1 MAKILGARIWDV
13 VAASPL
19 IVWYLLGS
27 WGLATLLATE
37 IGHFESDDLQT
48 WAKII
53 TQLTSL
59 AYVCMIIAVFFIRHL
74 PLAKAQG
81 IVPRVIAIAA
91 SNAQLAFFLL
101 PRAMIS
107 IGTEILSAAL
117 ISMGAMASV
126 WILIRLRS
134 AFSILPQARALIT
147 TGPYRRIRHPL
158 YAAEG
163 IASIGLML
171 QFAQPWSA
179 AVTLIGFA
187 CQILR
192 MHYEEQVL
200 GATFPDYPPYK
211 ARTYRLVPG
220 VY

>member
-1 MAKILGARIWDV
+1 MAKIFGARIWDV
-13 VAASPL
+13 LAASPL
-19 IVWYLLGS
+19 IVWYLLAS

-37 IGHFESDDLQT
+37 ISHFESHDLQT

-74 PLAKAQG
+74 PVTKTQG
-81 IVPRVIAIAA
+81 IVPRITAIAA

-101 PRAMIS
+101 PRARLPIP
-107 IGTEILSAAL
+107 TEIISAAL
-117 ISMGAMASV
+117 ISVGAMASV
-126 WILIRLRS
+126 WILFRLRN

-171 QFAQPWSA
+171 QFSQPWSA
-179 AVTLIGFA
+179 AITLIGFA

-200 GATFPDYPPYK
+200 GATFPEYSPYK
-211 ARTYRLVPG
+211 TQTYRLVPG
-220 VY
+220 LY

>member
-1 MAKILGARIWDV
+1 MAKIFGARIWDV

-19 IVWYLLGS
+19 IVWYLLAS
-27 WGLATLLATE
+27 WGLVTLLATE
-37 IGHFESDDLQT
+37 LGHFESDDFQT

-74 PLAKAQG
+74 PLTKAPG
-81 IVPRVIAIAA
+81 IVPRLTAIAA

-107 IGTEILSAAL
+107 TRAEILSAAL
-117 ISMGAMASV
+117 ISVGAVASV

-163 IASIGLML
+163 IASIGIML
-171 QFAQPWSA
+171 QFVQPWSA
-179 AVTLIGFA
+179 AITLIGFA

-200 GATFPDYPPYK
+200 GATFPEYSPYK
-211 ARTYRLVPG
+211 ARTYRLVPHL
-220 VY
+220 Y

>member
-1 MAKILGARIWDV
+1 MAKIFGARIWDIL
-13 VAASPL
+13 AASPL
-19 IVWYLLGS
+19 IVWYLLGV
-27 WGLATLLATE
+27 WGLVSLLSAE

-48 WAKII
+48 GAKII

-81 IVPRVIAIAA
+81 IIPRVIAILA
-91 SNAQLAFFLL
+91 SNAQLAFFIL

-107 IGTEILSAAL
+107 TRTEILSTAL
-117 ISMGAMASV
+117 ISVGAIASV

-163 IASIGLML
+163 VASIGLML
-171 QFAQPWSA
+171 QFVEPWSA
-179 AVTLIGFA
+179 AITLSGFG

-200 GATFPDYPPYK
+200 GAAFPEYSPYK
-211 ARTYRLVPG
+211 ARTDRLVPG

>member
-1 MAKILGARIWDV
+1 MEKIFGARIWDL

-19 IVWYLLGS
+19 ILWYLLAS
-27 WGLATLLATE
+27 WGLVNLLATE
-37 IGHFESDDLQT
+37 IGHSETHDVQT

-81 IVPRVIAIAA
+81 FAPRIIAIAA

-107 IGTEILSAAL
+107 IPTEILSAAL
-117 ISMGAMASV
+117 ISAGAMASA

-171 QFAQPWSA
+171 QFAEPWSA
-179 AVTLIGFA
+179 GITLIGFA
-187 CQILR
+187 CQIVR

-200 GATFPDYPPYK
+200 GAAFAEYASYK

>member
-1 MAKILGARIWDV
+1 MAKIFGARIWDV

-19 IVWYLLGS
+19 IVWYLLAS
-27 WGLATLLATE
+27 WGLVTLLATE
-37 IGHFESDDLQT
+37 LGHFESDDFQT

-74 PLAKAQG
+74 PLTKAPG
-81 IVPRVIAIAA
+81 IVPRLTAIAA

-107 IGTEILSAAL
+107 TRTEILSAVL
-117 ISMGAMASV
+117 ISVGAVASV

-158 YAAEG
+158 YDAEG
-163 IASIGLML
+163 IASIGIML
-171 QFAQPWSA
+171 QFVQPWSA
-179 AVTLIGFA
+179 VITLIGFA

-200 GATFPDYPPYK
+200 GATFPEYSPYK
-211 ARTYRLVPG
+211 ARTYRLVPHL
-220 VY
+220 Y

>member
-1 MAKILGARIWDV
+1 
-13 VAASPL
+13 
-19 IVWYLLGS
+19 
-27 WGLATLLATE
+27 
-37 IGHFESDDLQT
+37 
-48 WAKII
+48 
-53 TQLTSL
+53 
-59 AYVCMIIAVFFIRHL
+59 VFFVRHL

-81 IVPRVIAIAA
+81 IVPRLIAIAA

-107 IGTEILSAAL
+107 IASEILSAAL
-117 ISMGAMASV
+117 ISFGAMASV
-126 WILIRLRS
+126 WILFRLRN

-163 IASIGLML
+163 IASVGLML
-171 QFAQPWSA
+171 QFAQPWSGA
-179 AVTLIGFA
+179 ITFIGFA

-192 MHYEEQVL
+192 MDYEEQVL
-200 GATFPDYPPYK
+200 DAAFPEYSPYK

>member
-1 MAKILGARIWDV
+1 MAKIFGARTWDV
-13 VAASPL
+13 IAASPL
-19 IVWYLLGS
+19 ILWYLLAS
-27 WGLATLLATE
+27 WGLVTLLATE
-37 IGHFESDDLQT
+37 IDHFDSDDLQT

-107 IGTEILSAAL
+107 IGREILSAAL
-117 ISMGAMASV
+117 ISVGAMASV

-134 AFSILPQARALIT
+134 AFSILPQGRALIT

-200 GATFPDYPPYK
+200 GATFPDYVPYK

-220 VY
+220 LY

>member
-1 MAKILGARIWDV
+1 MEKIFGARTWDV
-13 VAASPL
+13 IAASPL

-27 WGLATLLATE
+27 WGLVTLLATE

-59 AYVCMIIAVFFIRHL
+59 AYVFMIIAVFFMRHL

-81 IVPRVIAIAA
+81 IIPRVIAIAA

-101 PRAMIS
+101 PRAMMS
-107 IGTEILSAAL
+107 VPAEILSAAL
-117 ISMGAMASV
+117 ISVGAAVSV
-126 WILIRLRS
+126 WILIRLRNS
-134 AFSILPQARALIT
+134 FSILPQARALVT

-163 IASIGLML
+163 IASLGLML
-171 QFAQPWSA
+171 QFVQPWSA
-179 AVTLIGFA
+179 AITLIGFA

-200 GATFPDYPPYK
+200 GATFPEYSPYK
-211 ARTYRLVPG
+211 ARTYRLVPR

>member
-27 WGLATLLATE
+27 WGLVTLLATE
-37 IGHFESDDLQT
+37 LGHFEPDDLQT

-74 PLAKAQG
+74 PLMKAQG
-81 IVPRVIAIAA
+81 IIPRVIAILA

-107 IGTEILSAAL
+107 LHTEILSAVL
-117 ISMGAMASV
+117 ISVGAIASV

-134 AFSILPQARALIT
+134 AFSILPQARALVT

-163 IASIGLML
+163 IASLGIML
-171 QFAQPWSA
+171 QFVQPWSA
-179 AVTLIGFA
+179 VITLIGFG

-200 GATFPDYPPYK
+200 GAAFPEYSPYK

>member
-27 WGLATLLATE
+27 WGLVTLLAAE
-37 IGHFESDDLQT
+37 IGHFEADDLQT

-81 IVPRVIAIAA
+81 IVPRIIAIAA
-91 SNAQLAFFLL
+91 SNPQLAFFLL
-101 PRAMIS
+101 PRAMMS
-107 IGTEILSAAL
+107 IPTQILSAAL
-117 ISMGAMASV
+117 ISVGALASV

-134 AFSILPQARALIT
+134 AFSILPQARALIL

-171 QFAQPWSA
+171 QFAEPWSA
-179 AVTLIGFA
+179 AITLIGFA

-200 GATFPDYPPYK
+200 GATFAEYAPYK

>member
-1 MAKILGARIWDV
+1 
-13 VAASPL
+13 
-19 IVWYLLGS
+19 
-27 WGLATLLATE
+27 
-37 IGHFESDDLQT
+37 
-48 WAKII
+48 
-53 TQLTSL
+53 
-59 AYVCMIIAVFFIRHL
+59 MIIAVFFIRHL

-81 IVPRVIAIAA
+81 IIPRIIAILA

-101 PRAMIS
+101 PRTMIS
-107 IGTEILSAAL
+107 TRTEILSAAL
-117 ISMGAMASV
+117 ISVGAAVSV
-126 WILIRLRS
+126 WILIRLRNS
-134 AFSILPQARALIT
+134 FSILPQARALVT

-163 IASIGLML
+163 IASLGLML
-171 QFAQPWSA
+171 QFVQPWSA
-179 AVTLIGFA
+179 VITLIGFA

-200 GATFPDYPPYK
+200 GAAFPEYSPYK

>member
-19 IVWYLLGS
+19 LVWCLLGS
-27 WGLATLLATE
+27 WGLVSLLATE

-53 TQLTSL
+53 PQLTSL

-81 IVPRVIAIAA
+81 ILPCVIAILA
-91 SNAQLAFFLL
+91 SNAQLALFLL
-101 PRAMIS
+101 PRAMMS
-107 IGTEILSAAL
+107 TRTEILSAAL
-117 ISMGAMASV
+117 ISVGAITSV
-126 WILIRLRS
+126 WILIRLRNG
-134 AFSILPQARALIT
+134 FSILPQARALIT

-163 IASIGLML
+163 IASFGLML
-171 QFAQPWSA
+171 QFVEPWSA
-179 AVTLIGFA
+179 AITLIGFA

-192 MHYEEQVL
+192 MHYEEQIL
-200 GATFPDYPPYK
+200 GVTFPEYSPYK
-211 ARTYRLVPG
+211 ARTDRLVPG